1 MLIKKENLSGLNGE
15 YQLCDPTELLL
26 KDNTALEGIQET
38 PDEENDETKRDGEEG
53 ENGEEKETEDQ
64 EEEETKEIKDMTKEE
79 KKLFKR
85 SESIKKKLAK

>member
-53 ENGEEKETEDQ
+53 DNGEDQ
-64 EEEETKEIKDMTKEE
+64 EEEETKEMKDMTKEE